1 MFLSLDMIIPRT
13 ARAAAGLAGE
23 LAAGLA
29 AKFAGM
35 RAGRILLPVA
45 LVILGG
51 AAVHLPAAPV
61 FAVPG
66 GEMAAGEE
74 MVIGEIEF
82 KDARILDAIRII
94 SEMSG
99 ENIVATDKA
108 GKKLVTLFV
117 RNLGVADIIDS
128 MCRISGLWYRHN
140 SETGVYI
147 LMTTEEYEDDI
158 VVFRNEVTRKFQLKY
173 LNVGIAARTIYDL
186 YGEDRV
192 HLQGLANELFGSD
205 YRVSATYNEFAEDF
219 RVLGGDRKGDGRKDD
234 EGEGSNEDDS
244 ADLVKEDLKL
254 TPTQIK
260 ELGDSLVVSETQV
273 REVDQHA
280 EAPIYVSINRLHNM
294 LFVRTSDEKAM
305 REIERII
312 ADSDLQVPEVL
323 LEMKVLEV
331 QLTDQFQSAFDIS
344 NIGGTRQTGP
354 DDGGVANPMNV
365 TAGSVGSVLLGTGS
379 GKMLGDSTL
388 VFQALSGN
396 VRARLQLLEEEGNI
410 SSLATPMLL
419 AANNHPAKLFIGEE
433 TVITKGF
440 KARSIRISGTG
451 TTYVTG
457 YHPVPV
463 TRVEEV
469 GNTLTILPSINAD
482 RSVVLRIIHEN
493 SSVKPDGG
501 RVPLFTGS
509 RTEYVSID
517 TVNISTLRGTAL
529 AQDGMTIA
537 VGGMMRTSRSKKES
551 KVPLLGDIPL
561 VGFFFK
567 NQSEVETK
575 TETILLITPHVL
587 SAPAQGEVV
596 TRHRVG
602 ELVDHGGE
610 LNAYF
615 ESLDTSRSAME
626 QDYMARAMEKDAPLA
641 ASVVETSAREMSF
654 VELTRTAVG
663 QVRKPYLFRKP
674 EGRIIP
680 VQLRDPGD
688 VKLFNNPYLVCRAA
702 GAWTDGYHFVT
713 AVRVENHSPYRIEL
727 DLNGL
732 YGEWEA
738 ATLEQNMLNPE
749 DSEGNFT
756 YIYLISEEKFSKN
769 MEVE

>member
-1 MFLSLDMIIPRT
+1 MFLFLHTFMART
-13 ARAAAGLAGE
+13 AGLVVMLVTGLAGIT
-23 LAAGLA
+23 ARGV
-29 AKFAGM
+29 
-35 RAGRILLPVA
+35 ILPAA
-45 LVILGG
+45 LVILGF
-51 AAVHLPAAPV
+51 AVVHFPVASVFAAPDGEV
-61 FAVPG
+61 VPG
-66 GEMAAGEE
+66 GE

-82 KDARILDAIRII
+82 KNAKILDAIRII

-158 VVFRNEVTRKFQLKY
+158 VVFKNEITKKFQLKY

-186 YGEDRV
+186 YGKERV
-192 HLQGLANELFGSD
+192 RLEGLANELFGSD
-205 YRVSATYNEFAEDF
+205 YRVKDTYRDFGEDF
-219 RVLGGDRKGDGRKDD
+219 RILDDDRTKSDDDDDSDEGDRRDGKDD
-234 EGEGSNEDDS
+234 SKTDFT
-244 ADLVKEDLKL
+244 KEELEL

-260 ELGDSLVVSETQV
+260 ELGESLVVSETQV
-273 REVDQHA
+273 REVDQHT
-280 EAPIYVSINRLHNM
+280 EALIYVSINRLHNM

-305 REIERII
+305 QEIERII

-354 DDGGVANPMNV
+354 DDGGAANPMNI
-365 TAGSVGSVLLGTGS
+365 TANSVGSVLLGTGS
-379 GKMLGDSTL
+379 GKMVDNSTL

-440 KARSIRISGTG
+440 STRAIKVLNSGSG
-451 TTYVTG
+451 TTYVSG
-457 YHPVPV
+457 YYPVPI

-493 SSVKPDGG
+493 SSVELNGG
-501 RVPLFTGS
+501 RIPLFTGS

-517 TVNISTLRGTAL
+517 TINVSTLRGTAL

-537 VGGMMRTSRSKKES
+537 VGGMMRTSKNKKES

-602 ELVDHGGE
+602 ELADHAGG

-615 ESLDTSRSAME
+615 ESLDASRSAME

-641 ASVVETSAREMSF
+641 ASVIETSAREMSF
-654 VELTRTAVG
+654 VELTRTAVK

-680 VQLRDPGD
+680 IQLRDSGD
-688 VKLFNNPYLVCRAA
+688 VKLFNNPYLVCRAS
-702 GAWTDGYHFVT
+702 GSWTDGYHFVT

-749 DSEGNFT
+749 DSEGDFT
-756 YIYLISEEKFSKN
+756 YIYLISKEKFSKN
-769 MEVE
+769 MEVQ